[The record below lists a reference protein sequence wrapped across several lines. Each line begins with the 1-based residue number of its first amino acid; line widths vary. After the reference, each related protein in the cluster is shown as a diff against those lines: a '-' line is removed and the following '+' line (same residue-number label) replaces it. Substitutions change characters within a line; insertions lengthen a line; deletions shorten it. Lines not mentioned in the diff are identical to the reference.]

1 MIMVDHIRP
10 TERVGAVLT
19 PTRPRKVKRDPNRR
33 DPRRR
38 EPEEEKDGRERE
50 GRHATPAA
58 AQGDAKEAPGPAG
71 PKSTRRGQRI
81 NVVI

>member
-1 MIMVDHIRP
+1 MVDHIRA

-33 DPRRR
+33 DQRRQ
-38 EPEEEKDGRERE
+38 EPEEEKDGRDRQ
-50 GRHATPAA
+50 GRNAAPAT
-58 AQGDAKEAPGPAG
+58 AQGDAEEAPDRAES
-71 PKSTRRGQRI
+71 KSTNRGQRI